1 MPELILSLKERELGR
16 FPVVATRTT
25 IGRDPG
31 CDVVI
36 DNAGISR
43 LHATLEVV
51 GDSFVLRDEGSQNGL
66 TLNGDPCREGRVVH
80 GDMIGL
86 NKFLLRFSN
95 HDLEVPSNLQ
105 TDAQK
110 PRAAAP
116 KEVQRTMHLD
126 ATAAQALTELAKQQV
141 ARKRAELA
149 ASGGES
155 LPPIP
160 KPAAPPAARGE
171 ALDWEESSGPGVSM
185 QMFVG
190 GLLVAGAVIGG
201 LLWIAH

>member
-1 MPELILSLKERELGR
+1 MPELILSLRDRELGR

-66 TLNGDPCREGRVVH
+66 TLNGEPCREGRVVN
-80 GDMIGL
+80 GDMIGV

-105 TDAQK
+105 TNAQK
-110 PRAAAP
+110 PRAAP

-155 LPPIP
+155 LPPFP
-160 KPAAPPAARGE
+160 KPVAPPAARSE
-171 ALDWEESSGPGVSM
+171 ALDWEEPSGPGVSM